1 MTRYSVLPR
10 DFGFLSFAKSM
21 GKNNVKNVSK
31 NVSGKYSQKRL
42 DHAKKSATDAFKT
55 SLKKV
60 IQKKKEKQLVI

>member
-42 DHAKKSATDAFKT
+42 DHAKKISNRCF
-55 SLKKV
+55 
-60 IQKKKEKQLVI
+60 